1 MSTFLP
7 SAATQDERL
16 TAVVVLPTPPFW
28 FATATIFATLLA
40 SFREKDLF
48 HMEHF
53 EDEAR
58 RFPLRGPLIQPSI
71 AHQRGFLNWFF
82 IILRWEIQI
91 QHLFFAFFEVKN

>member
-1 MSTFLP
+1 MHIAPVRGAERSFITVSYTHL
-7 SAATQDERL
+7 TQDERL

-58 RFPLRGPLIQPSI
+58 RFPLSRSLIQLSI

-82 IILRWEIQI
+82 IILRS
-91 QHLFFAFFEVKN
+91 F

>member
-1 MSTFLP
+1 MSITSTFMP
-7 SAATQDERL
+7 ANASAAARFT
-16 TAVVVLPTPPFW
+16 VVLVLPTPPFW

-58 RFPLRGPLIQPSI
+58 RFPLSRSLIQLSI

-82 IILRWEIQI
+82 IILP
-91 QHLFFAFFEVKN
+91 

>member
-58 RFPLRGPLIQPSI
+58 RFPLSRSLIQFSI

-82 IILRWEIQI
+82 IILRS
-91 QHLFFAFFEVKN
+91 F